1 MADLSGSIA
10 RLIHEMLREAE
21 DGRIEI
27 GRNELAERFACSPS
41 QINYVLATRFTPH
54 EGYVIESR
62 RGGSG
67 YIRIVKVEMEKDAR
81 LKYMIEEGIGDTITR
96 DRAMQVIT
104 TLYESGSI
112 EKNEARLMLAAME
125 DSALGAVTKDRA
137 AVRAGILRAM
147 LLALLRG

>member
-1 MADLSGSIA
+1 M
-10 RLIHEMLREAE
+10 
-21 DGRIEI
+21 
-27 GRNELAERFACSPS
+27 
-41 QINYVLATRFTPH
+41 
-54 EGYVIESR
+54 IESR

-67 YIRIVKVEMEKDAR
+67 YIRIVKVEMEQDAR
-81 LKYMIEEGIGDTITR
+81 MKYMIEEGIGKTITR

-104 TLYESGSI
+104 TLYESGAI

-125 DSALGAVTKDRA
+125 DSALAAVTKDRG